1 MLENHQKKN
10 YRENIEKIKMSDK
23 ITTDVVIVGAGPV
36 GLFAVFELGLHGLSA
51 HVVDILGK
59 AGGQCAELYPDK
71 PIYDIPALQVISGQ
85 ELTDNLLRQ
94 IEAFAPTF
102 HFNQMVEKLE
112 KQDSSW
118 RLTTD
123 DGKVFESKIVVI
135 AAGGGSFQPKKPNI
149 DGIENYEGRGVAYAV
164 RDINQYNGKKILVAG
179 GGDSALDWTLNLATR
194 ADSIALVHRRQE
206 FRGAPA
212 SVKKLEE
219 MIASG
224 KVAFHLGHPTKLLGD
239 GKLTGVVIEHDGIEK
254 QVMVDNFLPFYGL
267 SMKLGPLAN
276 WGLTLGTGDKTPA
289 DKNLILVDTEAF
301 HTNLPG
307 VFAIGDI
314 NYYPGKLKL
323 ILSGF
328 HEAALMAIAAKKML
342 SPDER
347 VTMQYTTSSTKL
359 QRLLKVI

>member
-1 MLENHQKKN
+1 
-10 YRENIEKIKMSDK
+10 MSDK
-23 ITTDVVIVGAGPV
+23 IKTDVVIIGAGPV

-51 HVVDILGK
+51 HVIDILGK

-71 PIYDIPALQVISGQ
+71 PIYDIPALPVVSGQ
-85 ELTDNLLRQ
+85 ALTDNLLQQ
-94 IEAFAPTF
+94 IEPFAPTF
-102 HFNQMVEKLE
+102 HFNHMVETLE
-112 KQDSSW
+112 RVQDGW
-118 RLTTD
+118 QLTTD
-123 DGKVFESKIVVI
+123 GGAVFESKIVVI
-135 AAGGGSFQPKKPNI
+135 AAGGGSFQPKKPSI

-164 RDINQYNGKKILVAG
+164 RNINQYDGKNILLAG
-179 GGDSALDWTLNLATR
+179 GGDSALDWTLNLAER
-194 ADSIALVHRRQE
+194 AAKIGLVHRRRE

-219 MIASG
+219 MIESG
-224 KVAFHLGHPTKLLGD
+224 RVQFYLGNPIKLLGED
-239 GKLTGVVIEHDGIEK
+239 KLSGVVIENDGVE
-254 QVMVDNFLPFYGL
+254 QTVMVDNFLPFYGL

-276 WGLTLGTGDKTPA
+276 WGLTLGTGEKVAA

-301 HTNLPG
+301 RTNLPG

-328 HEAALMAIAAKKML
+328 HEAALMAIAAKKLL

-347 VTMQYTTSSTKL
+347 VAMQYTTSSTKL